1 MALETKFYEMKIN
14 VMKNII
20 VVEIVVR
27 IEYVVRS
34 CKYI

>member
-20 VVEIVVR
+20 VVEIVGI